1 MAFLFGILFAT
12 SFLKSSFIS
21 WYGPSEYNCTG
32 TTEVNKSNKLNV
44 PVSHFPFAQLNKS
57 LCNPDSTEKPMLMSP
72 TYVIIK
78 NNNRL
83 KLC

>member
-12 SFLKSSFIS
+12 SILKSSFIS

-32 TTEVNKSNKLNV
+32 ATEVKKGNKLNV
-44 PVSHFPFAQLNKS
+44 PVSHFSFAQLNKS
-57 LCNPDSTEKPMLMSP
+57 LCNPEKPLLISP
-72 TYVIIK
+72 TYVIVK